1 MTHSDYQRA
10 TGSDLGTGTLLLVEL
25 KIRVV
30 GRTLDKEITR
40 IGNLRHANKNLNSV
54 TL

>member
-40 IGNLRHANKNLNSV
+40 IKNMCHDNDNLDSV